1 MAPSLPSGKPHNHA
15 YGCSRRRQ
23 GLGDQGGVT
32 EMERGA
38 EATGF
43 EFERRRRSGLGREGR
58 HISWACGPG
67 RIYDRAFCNNGLRP
81 AASPRACQLS

>member
-15 YGCSRRRQ
+15 YGSSRRRQ

-43 EFERRRRSGLGREGR
+43 EFERRRRRKVGWEGKGDTSAGLV
-58 HISWACGPG
+58 
-67 RIYDRAFCNNGLRP
+67 GL
-81 AASPRACQLS
+81 AEFTIGLSVTMG